1 MSMGKQDY
9 EMLARLV
16 RKHLDATW
24 DTDPVRA
31 MGIEQFGIELADELE
46 KDNPRFN
53 RIMFFKACNIEAG
66 ASA

>member
-1 MSMGKQDY
+1 MAMSAKDY
-9 EMLARLV
+9 EMLAALV

-31 MGIEQFGIELADELE
+31 MGIEAFGIELADELG